1 MDLFLAICQGAGL
14 ATAAGIRP
22 FLPALL
28 AGALASGD
36 KGLDFEGTDYRFLE
50 RPGFLLAVVVVFFG
64 VVLLDRWR
72 GAGTSERGPVGAAL
86 GGVSIGIGALLF
98 AGSLTDLGH
107 PAWPGLAGGVVCAAI
122 GQTAARG
129 ILSGARAR
137 LDAAAAA
144 ALGVYA
150 DGASLVLA
158 AVAVLAPPLALVGL
172 AGLAV
177 LAVRSH
183 GRGDRKYAGLRV
195 LR

>member
-36 KGLDFEGTDYRFLE
+36 TGLDFEGTDYRFLE
-50 RPGFLLAVVVVFFG
+50 RPGFLLAVVLVFFA
-64 VVLLDRWR
+64 VVMLDRLR
-72 GAGTSERGPVGAAL
+72 GPGTSETGAAGAAL
-86 GGVSIGIGALLF
+86 AGVAIGTGALLF

-129 ILSGARAR
+129 ILAGARAR
-137 LDAAAAA
+137 LDEAAAA

-158 AVAVLAPPLALVGL
+158 GVAVLAPPLAVVAL
-172 AGLAV
+172 AALAM
-177 LAVRSH
+177 LAIRSR